1 MVLSI
6 GLIVKNEEKY
16 LEKCLTALKP
26 ILESIDSELIIAD
39 TGSTDNTVEIAKK
52 FTDNVFHFEWIND
65 FAAARNSTLERARG
79 EWYMFIDADEIL
91 QDCADIIS
99 FFKSGEYK
107 KYGSATY
114 VIRSYSD
121 TRDSEKYAD
130 NRNHRLTVRN
140 PEVRFI
146 NPVHEAL
153 SVIITPCKNLE
164 LIADHY
170 GYAYYDAGEVNEL
183 GRKKTSR
190 NLEILMRE
198 LETDKSSGKVRDALY
213 DQIAD
218 CYHVLGEPEKALEYV
233 NMDFENTDPHSMRMI
248 GYYVHKFTL
257 LQYLK
262 RYEDLLELGKE
273 YFSENNPAHTRTLAN
288 DCYAYFSIGMAHR
301 RLGSNSSAIPCFLK
315 CFELY
320 EKYSRGELNTP
331 DLLMC
336 TFRMSFPV
344 IKTCY
349 ELFYTMCVSERNYD
363 AVNRANKLFPLSE
376 CLSDREYMLTH
387 LMLRVEIMEHTSY
400 SKLADLY
407 YKLDDYNR
415 KQLVRIMRWQ
425 FFKSDKH
432 DAIVKKFGELVRG
445 DQHLEDTIGIFRGFF
460 VKKDLTPERIGEY
473 IGKYSASE
481 NEDIWCVM
489 MLAGYDITPY
499 ITAPDFDAER
509 CTRAVYL
516 NYVSGAGAAELFAS
530 YDINAVSKEGLE
542 KAASVYG
549 FAMFGALQN
558 NADVSPL
565 FEKFGQIGLHWYNE
579 FPEAETIPG
588 DVRAAMMV
596 SSIAAA
602 RRNGDYKRCV
612 SEMRDLAAACPTLAP
627 IINAYGEMIRGEM
640 NTAAPAVSPEFAQL
654 AAQVKQNIRVM
665 IDGGDLSDAE
675 STLAELEQLCPS
687 DPEIEKLKDEI
698 YALKAKGVQQ

>member
-6 GLIVKNEEKY
+6 GMIVKNEEKY
-16 LEKCLTALKP
+16 LERCLTALKP
-26 ILESIDSELIIAD
+26 ILENIDSELIIAD

-52 FTDNVFHFEWIND
+52 FTDNVFHFEWISD

-91 QDCADIIS
+91 QDCTDVIR
-99 FFKSGEYK
+99 FFNSGEYK
-107 KYGSATY
+107 KYHSATC

-121 TRDSEKYAD
+121 SQILQKYSD
-130 NRNHRLTVRN
+130 IRSGRLTEKLSDTWFVS
-140 PEVRFI
+140 
-146 NPVHEAL
+146 PVHEHLAAL
-153 SVIITPCKNLE
+153 AAPCRHLD

-170 GYAYYDAGEVNEL
+170 GYVYYDNDVPNGLAEQKNE
-183 GRKKTSR
+183 R
-190 NLEILMRE
+190 NLSILLAE
-198 LETDKSSGKVRDALY
+198 LDEQNKKGIADSSLY
-213 DQIAD
+213 SYIAD
-218 CYHVLGEPEKALEYV
+218 CYHVLGQFEKALDYAE
-233 NMDFENTDPHSMRMI
+233 I
-248 GYYVHKFTL
+248 GFNIADSDSLFIIRFYTNIL
-257 LQYLK
+257 LL
-262 RYEDLLELGKE
+262 LGKLHRYNDVVDFSE
-273 YFSENNPAHTRTLAN
+273 KYFSWKKSKVKTRLATDCFVYAVRGVANNKLEQYSLAIS
-288 DCYAYFSIGMAHR
+288 D
-301 RLGSNSSAIPCFLK
+301 FLM

-320 EKYSRGELNTP
+320 DEYRSGQLQTS
-331 DLLMC
+331 DL
-336 TFRMSFPV
+336 FVDSFKVNIPF
-344 IKTCY
+344 IKECY
-349 ELFYTMCVSERNYD
+349 QLFFESCVTEHSYD
-363 AVNRANKLFPLSE
+363 SVNRANKLFPLSE

-387 LMLRVEIMEHTSY
+387 LLFRVEIMEHTSY

-415 KQLVRIMRWQ
+415 KQLIRIMRWQ
-425 FFKSDKH
+425 LFKTDKH
-432 DAIVKKFGELVRG
+432 DAIVKKFGELVKG
-445 DQHLEDTIGIFRGFF
+445 DQHLEDTIGIFRSFF
-460 VKKDLTPERIGEY
+460 VKKDFTSERIGEY

-509 CTRAVYL
+509 CTRGVYL

-549 FAMFGALQN
+549 FAMIGALQN
-558 NADVSPL
+558 KFDISRL

-579 FPEAETIPG
+579 FPEPQTIPG
-588 DVRAAMMV
+588 DIRAAMMV

-627 IINAYGEMIRGEM
+627 IINEYGEEIRSEMI
-640 NTAAPAVSPEFAQL
+640 TAAPAVSPEFEKL

-665 IDGGDLSDAE
+665 MDEGDLTEAE

-698 YALKAKGVQQ
+698 YVRKAKGMQQ

>member
-6 GLIVKNEEKY
+6 GMIVKNEEKY
-16 LEKCLTALKP
+16 LERCLTALKP

-52 FTDNVFHFEWIND
+52 FTDNVFHFEWINN

-91 QDCADIIS
+91 QDCTDIIR

-121 TRDSEKYAD
+121 SQNTQKYSD
-130 NRNHRLTVRN
+130 IRGYRLTVKRSDVVFAD
-140 PEVRFI
+140 PI
-146 NPVHEAL
+146 HEGL
-153 SVIITPCKNLE
+153 EPIIAPCKNLE

-170 GYAYYDAGEVNEL
+170 GYLYYDNGILNEL
-183 GRKKTSR
+183 GRQKSER
-190 NLEILMRE
+190 NLELLMRE
-198 LETDKSSGKVRDALY
+198 LAEQEATGKVRAAIY
-213 DQIAD
+213 NQIAD
-218 CYHVLGEPEKALEYV
+218 CYQVLGDVDKALEYI
-233 NMDFENTDPHSMRMI
+233 NKGFENIDPHLPSIMM
-248 GYYVHKFTL
+248 YYSHKFSTL
-257 LQYLK
+257 IQLK
-262 RYEDLLELGKE
+262 RYDEIIRLSEK
-273 YFSENNPAHTRTLAN
+273 YFSKENVIRTMQLTT
-288 DCYAYFSIGMAHR
+288 DCYVYGVRGIAYFC
-301 RLGSNSSAIPCFLK
+301 LDDYLSAIQSFAM

-320 EKYSRGELNTP
+320 DAYQSGRLVTA
-331 DLLMC
+331 DLLM
-336 TFRMSFPV
+336 TPLRANIPF

-349 ELFYTMCVSERNYD
+349 KLYYSCCVTEHSYD
-363 AVNRANKLFPLSE
+363 SVNRANKLFPLSE

-387 LMLRVEIMEHTSY
+387 LLFRVEIMEHTSY

-415 KQLVRIMRWQ
+415 KQLIRIMRWQ
-425 FFKSDKH
+425 LFKTDKH
-432 DAIVKKFGELVRG
+432 DAIVKKFGELVKG
-445 DQHLEDTIGIFRGFF
+445 DQHLEDTIGIFRSYY

-509 CTRAVYL
+509 CTRGVYL

-549 FAMFGALQN
+549 FAMIGALQN
-558 NADVSPL
+558 KFDISRL

-579 FPEAETIPG
+579 FPEPQTIPG
-588 DVRAAMMV
+588 DIRAAMMV
-596 SSIAAA
+596 CSIAAA

-627 IINAYGEMIRGEM
+627 IINAYGEEIRSEM
-640 NTAAPAVSPEFAQL
+640 NTAAPAVNPEFEKL

-665 IDGGDLSDAE
+665 MDEGDLTEAE

-698 YALKAKGVQQ
+698 YARKAKGMQQ